1 MTMQPRNVVSMAFL
15 LTVLAYALGLGGPFI
30 FDDGANFAQL
40 QRWLDGQGSLREAIF
55 GTGSGILNRPIAHL
69 SFLIN
74 ALGGGINPFTFK
86 LINIVIHVGCGALVW
101 SLLRRILARDR
112 VLSVHAEWIAALAA
126 AIWLLHPIHVSTVL
140 YAVQRMAQLSALFAL
155 TALWVYVYARE
166 LMIDGKTR
174 RAGLLLFLLLPLVF
188 AAGLLSKENAAVA
201 PALCLVV
208 ELAWF
213 RDRKRP
219 ASILAWHTLFVA
231 IPVAVALIALLAKP
245 DLVLSGYAS
254 RDFTLEERVLSQF
267 RALVAYIGQIL
278 APRPWQMGLYS
289 DDFALST
296 SLWSPATTLPAVVT
310 VAAVSVASFLLRAR
324 LPILFFG
331 WFFFL
336 VAHAVESTV
345 VPLELYF
352 EHRNYLPSVGL
363 IAAVVGLV
371 VIALVRADRGSARS
385 LRIGGGVGLLALA
398 LLAVATASQARVWG
412 SLERMAAQGVRH
424 HPFSLRANLDA
435 ATAALQSGR
444 LDEAEAA
451 MRRLDRPARGG
462 NQMIG
467 RLGQISIECLRSQR
481 AEPRAL
487 QDAVAVAP
495 PRINLAEV
503 QALTLLAR
511 IQADT
516 NCAGLDPGMVGEAI
530 VAVLDATQAQPA
542 TSAPHWR
549 LRMNAA
555 TLFGN
560 AGRPRDALAQARLA
574 WQPTADVGVGT
585 VLVQAAAAAGE
596 LDEARRTLDEML
608 ARTAPGDANT
618 RAQIEALRAQ
628 LPAAS
633 PAPDPAD

>member
-1 MTMQPRNVVSMAFL
+1 MTLQPRTIVSIAFL

-40 QRWLDGQGSLREAIF
+40 QRWIDGQGSLRDAVL
-55 GTGSGILNRPIAHL
+55 GTGSGIFNRPIAHL
-69 SFLIN
+69 TFLIN

-86 LINIVIHVGCGALVW
+86 LINIVIHVGCGALIW

-112 VLSVHAEWIAALAA
+112 ELSVHAEWIAALAA

-140 YAVQRMAQLSALFAL
+140 YAVQRMAQLSALFVL
-155 TALWVYVYARE
+155 TALWVYVYARQQ
-166 LMIDGKTR
+166 LIDGKTR
-174 RAGLLLFLLLPLVF
+174 RAGLLLFLLLPVVF

-201 PALCLVV
+201 PMLCLVV

-213 RDRKRP
+213 QDRKRP
-219 ASILAWHTLFVA
+219 VSILAWHTLFVA
-231 IPVAVALIALLAKP
+231 IPVVLALIALAAKP

-254 RDFTLEERVLSQF
+254 RDFTLGERVLSQF
-267 RALVAYIGQIL
+267 RALVDYIGQIV

-296 SLWSPATTLPAVVT
+296 SLWSPATTLPALIT
-310 VAAVSVASFLLRAR
+310 IIAASVASFVLRAR

-345 VPLELYF
+345 VSLEVYF

-363 IAAVVGLV
+363 ITAVVGLV
-371 VIALVRADRGSARS
+371 VIALVRAGRGSDRT
-385 LRIGGGVGLLALA
+385 LRIGGGIGLLVLALLALA
-398 LLAVATASQARVWG
+398 TAGQARVWG

-424 HPFSLRANLDA
+424 HPNSLRANLDA
-435 ATAALQSGR
+435 ATAALQTGR

-451 MRRLDRPARGG
+451 MRRLDQPTRGG
-462 NQMIG
+462 SQMIG
-467 RLGQISIECLRSQR
+467 RLGLISIACLRSQR
-481 AEPRAL
+481 GDPRAL
-487 QDAVAVAP
+487 QEAVAVAP
-495 PRINLAEV
+495 TRINLAEV

-516 NCAGLDPGMVGEAI
+516 RCAGLEPGMLGDAI
-530 VAVLDATQAQPA
+530 VAVLEKTEGQPA

-560 AGRPRDALAQARLA
+560 GGRPQDALAQARLA
-574 WQPTADVGVGT
+574 WQPSADVGVGT

-596 LDEARRTLDEML
+596 LDEARRTLDEMVT
-608 ARTAPGDANT
+608 RTSPRDAST

-628 LPAAS
+628 LPPAS
-633 PAPDPAD
+633 PAPAAVD